1 MENNDNKIN
10 IKEVRIRIY
19 EIISSMSDVE
29 IRKLQKGLEKWQRSK
44 FSNNREHSREDT
56 SVYAFFETND
66 LSFKDFI
73 KNLSAGGVFIETQ
86 IPLSVDKE
94 LFMRFLHP
102 DSGALIKV
110 AGKIARIDSKGVGVK
125 FDKPRSDI

>member
-1 MENNDNKIN
+1 MANNDNKNN
-10 IKEVRIRIY
+10 IKEVRLRIY
-19 EIISSMSDVE
+19 EIISSMSEVE
-29 IRKLQKGLEKWQRSK
+29 IRKLLKGLEKWEQYK
-44 FSNNREHSREDT
+44 FSDNREHSREDT

-86 IPLSVDKE
+86 IPLSVNKE
-94 LFMRFLHP
+94 LFIRFLHP

>member
-1 MENNDNKIN
+1 
-10 IKEVRIRIY
+10 
-19 EIISSMSDVE
+19 
-29 IRKLQKGLEKWQRSK
+29 
-44 FSNNREHSREDT
+44 
-56 SVYAFFETND
+56 
-66 LSFKDFI
+66 
-73 KNLSAGGVFIETQ
+73 NLSAGGVFIETE
-86 IPLSVDKE
+86 IPLSVNKE